1 MKHHEIPNGHA
12 LSLAHQRVPDSSP
25 NHDVAIVPSI
35 PPSITV
41 VLADRQPAIRHGVR
55 SVLERSGDIVVVGE
69 AATVDKAIAEA
80 AHRRPDVLVT
90 DLDIG
95 DHVNIQILHRALKAA
110 PDTGVLIFSA
120 VEDDK
125 TIASAIHAGAR
136 GYLNK
141 SANPDEIL
149 RSVQAVAAGD
159 VVVGRT
165 IAGRFG
171 TLMRQAAGQ
180 DPYPFPTLT
189 RAERDVLEGI
199 AAGKSNSVIARELCF
214 ASKTISNRVSVIF
227 SKLGVGGRSE
237 AIVLARS
244 SGLGSSCSSSAPS
257 GAREAG

>member
-141 SANPDEIL
+141 RANPE
-149 RSVQAVAAGD
+149 AAGD